1 MWCFNEVDLWQF
13 MTHLSSG
20 FWSHRVTMNCTS
32 GADEIWGSGRCAA
45 GQDLDMMPKDRH
57 RRKLSG
63 LWTPSIV
70 SQLSFSWNLHFH
82 VSLTDICCQVSP
94 LNNLRFGLRF
104 RTDKAWSPYFI
115 SWRPCHRIPLGFGL
129 MQNLDL
135 KCSPTRIDI
144 LIITST
150 INKLQ
155 SVQLNWIN
163 QFMLVRFGGNLVDLK
178 FEQSLEPIMTT
189 KLSFSIIMNN
199 LGHGLCHRIN
209 TESNL
214 SLSFD
219 WIWLSWTE
227 PGVMTFCHHRVCK
240 LDRQMAL
247 Q

>member
-1 MWCFNEVDLWQF
+1 M
-13 MTHLSSG
+13 G
-20 FWSHRVTMNCTS
+20 
-32 GADEIWGSGRCAA
+32 
-45 GQDLDMMPKDRH
+45 DLD
-57 RRKLSG
+57 L
-63 LWTPSIV
+63 PSW
-70 SQLSFSWNLHFH
+70 SLQYLNLHGQVQLQPGAGDLAIIIDFNQSLELLTLP
-82 VSLTDICCQVSP
+82 VESRLSLTDICCQVSP

-144 LIITST
+144 EPDHYNIPLFWQSLQ
-150 INKLQ
+150 LQ

-163 QFMLVRFGGNLVDLK
+163 QFMLVRFGGNLADVK